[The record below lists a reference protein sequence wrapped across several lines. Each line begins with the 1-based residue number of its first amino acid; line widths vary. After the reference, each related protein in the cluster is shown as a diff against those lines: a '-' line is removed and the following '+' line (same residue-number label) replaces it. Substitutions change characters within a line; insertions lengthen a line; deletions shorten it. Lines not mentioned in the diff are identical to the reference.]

1 MKKTFQIFLVLSLL
15 FSFFLP
21 VYPTYATA
29 SYFVKTVDSNG
40 TIEEIGT
47 YPSYEEAKKIMQD
60 FEATDTKLAV
70 IYNASGILVNAQY
83 ALVDFSG
90 HSEILL
96 YQNPTDKYRY
106 TYIDGN
112 WGSDGEFLGYDPS
125 TDMIKVKISG
135 FVGWTKRSNAT
146 IVPLST
152 LYANYVTIT
161 DPGSHLPRVF
171 RKEPSTSSEQIQSI
185 AIPIGEKCQY
195 FETVNDGTYTWYRIT
210 YAGYEGWIASKDST
224 WTSTSSNIG
233 LKTYYKVTSSSNLYH
248 YYRAAS
254 HQYSINLGPAPSF
267 LEKEKEY
274 YSFDG
279 NYFYTN
285 LKNLLLDDQKET
297 HENAV
302 NASKPYYNYYMYLP
316 THYKTGYTA
325 EDFDQVIKD
334 YGFIG
339 QPDPTVR
346 YVDEQGNFIPGINRS
361 GISTM
366 YGQGIHFIEAQNTFG
381 VNALM
386 AFGVALNESGRGTS
400 AISFAKNNIFG
411 LGAYDSC
418 VFSCALSFDS
428 VAASI
433 AYYAKL
439 TGSKYSDPRN
449 SLYYGSHYGNK
460 GSGMGVNYASDPY
473 WGEKQAQGSFL
484 NDRSYGGKDYKA
496 NTIGVKTSTES
507 IPVYKE
513 ASSTSTVL
521 YNLKNAYHNYW
532 ITNLPLIVID
542 KVDTIENGKVVSWYK
557 VYTDIGLDEKG
568 NLVTDFYN
576 FSYSYGYVKA
586 DYLYVENT
594 QPTIQANNVTIKQY
608 EEWDPLSGVTATDLE
623 DGDVSKNL
631 TYEHTIDFTKVGD
644 YPVVYRVHDEN
655 NFYATKTIIVT
666 VIETDYPVI
675 EASDQTVSQKTE
687 FDYKKNVSAHDK
699 KDGDITDKIT
709 YSGVVNTDT
718 IGTYEVTYSV
728 TNSFGKTTTKTITVT
743 VLKNQEPVIYAENKV
758 LTQGEHYNPLDNV
771 QAIDFE
777 DGNITDRITY
787 EDHVDI
793 ATPGVYTIR
802 YTVTDNAGNTVSK
815 EISVTVNEKV
825 YIQKD
830 SLFHLESMLFNES
843 TEKLEFKGF
852 FIIKGIPNTKED
864 TIQYDLLFENQTT
877 GLQYTKKLSRLE
889 NPPFEAP
896 SEGGYDYSG
905 SWFFESVDLT
915 YIPEGDY
922 TLYIRARS
930 LDYEAKEVVKNVFFN
945 TNVSS
950 KFTTQQG
957 RGYQLKSNY
966 YSSLMPLEL
975 FIRDKG
981 LISSIIPPTNDNMFN
996 QYYQMEFLENTL
1008 HLVGTSHSVGGNY
1021 SVSAS
1026 VEREIYIVDIKTL
1039 KTVQK
1044 ISVGSL
1050 EKGPYPV
1057 SLRVEDGFSKD
1068 RAWYEVNI
1076 PLNGLEKG
1084 TYAIYIRTKTDNAED
1099 YGELND
1105 ILFTEINQ
1113 ATIYQDKVYKLR
1125 RNDEK
1130 RFRIELIVE

>member
-1 MKKTFQIFLVLSLL
+1 MFLICSLL

-21 VYPTYATA
+21 AYPLLAT
-29 SYFVKTVDSNG
+29 SMYFVKVMDSNG
-40 TIEEIGT
+40 NIEDIGE
-47 YPSYEEAKKIMQD
+47 YPSYEEAKSAMQM
-60 FEATDTKLAV
+60 FEATDTKVTV
-70 IYNASGILVNAQY
+70 IYDSNGHLVNAQY

-90 HSEILL
+90 HSEILF

-112 WGSDGEFLGYDPS
+112 WGSDGEFLDYDPV
-125 TDMIKVKISG
+125 TDMLKIKISG
-135 FVGWTKRSNAT
+135 FVGWTKRTNAT

-152 LYANYVTIT
+152 MYANYVTILDT
-161 DPGSHLPRVF
+161 GAHLPRVF
-171 RKEPSTSSEQIQSI
+171 RKEPSTTSEQINSI

-195 FETVNDGTYTWYRIT
+195 FETTNDGTYTWYRIT

-224 WTSTSSNIG
+224 WTSTSSNVG
-233 LKTYYKVTSSSNLYH
+233 LKTYYKVTSASNLYH

-254 HQYSINLGPAPSF
+254 HQYSINLGPAPTF
-267 LEKEKEY
+267 LEKDKEY

-279 NYFYTN
+279 NYFYTS
-285 LKNLLLDDQKET
+285 LKSLLSDDQKGI

-325 EDFDQVIKD
+325 SDFDQVIKD
-334 YGFIG
+334 YGFTSE
-339 QPDPTVR
+339 PDPTIR
-346 YVDEQGNFIPGINRS
+346 YVDDQGNFISGINRS

-366 YGQGIHFIEAQNTFG
+366 YGQGIHFIEAQNKFG

-400 AISFAKNNIFG
+400 AISFAKKNIFG

-418 VFSCALSFDS
+418 VFSCALSFES

-433 AYYAKL
+433 EYYAKL
-439 TGSKYSDPRN
+439 TGSKYSDPRS

-484 NDRSYGGKDYKA
+484 NDRSYGGKDYYA
-496 NTIGVKTSTES
+496 NTIGVKTSLEAV
-507 IPVYKE
+507 PVYRE

-521 YNLKNAYHNYW
+521 YYLKNTYNNYF
-532 ITNLPLIVID
+532 IANVPLIVESKI
-542 KVDTIENGKVVSWYK
+542 DTIENGKKVSWYK
-557 VYTDIGLDEKG
+557 VYTDIGLDENG

-586 DYLYVENT
+586 DALYVENT
-594 QPTIQANNVTIKQY
+594 QPVIEASDVTIKQY
-608 EEWDPLSGVTATDLE
+608 EEWDPLKGVTATDLE
-623 DGDVSKNL
+623 DGDVSANL
-631 TYEHTIDFTKVGD
+631 TYEHAIDFTKVGT

-655 NFYATKTIIVT
+655 NFYAEKTIILT
-666 VIETDYPVI
+666 VIESDYPVI
-675 EASDQTVSQKTE
+675 EATNQTVSQKTD
-687 FDYKKNVSAHDK
+687 FDYKKGVTAHDTR
-699 KDGDITDKIT
+699 DGDITDKIT
-709 YSGVVNTDT
+709 YFGIVNTDV
-718 IGTYEVTYSV
+718 IGTYEVLYSV
-728 TNSFGKTTTKTITVT
+728 TNSLGKTTTKTIMVT
-743 VLKNQEPVIYAENKV
+743 VLRNQDPVIYAENKV
-758 LTQGEHYNPLDNV
+758 LTQGERYNPLDNV

-777 DGNITDRITY
+777 DGNITDRIVV
-787 EDHVDI
+787 EDYVDI
-793 ATPGVYTIR
+793 KTPGVYTIK
-802 YTVTDNAGNTVSK
+802 YTVTDNALNTVSK

-825 YIQKD
+825 YTKKD
-830 SLFHLESMLFNES
+830 SLFHLESMLFNEK
-843 TEKLEFKGF
+843 TGNLEFKGF
-852 FIIKGIPNTKED
+852 FIIKGISNTKD
-864 TIQYDLLFENQTT
+864 DDIQYDLLFENQTT
-877 GLQYTKKLSRLE
+877 GLQYTKNLSRLE
-889 NPPFEAP
+889 TPPFEAP
-896 SEGGYDYSG
+896 SEDGYNYSG
-905 SWFFESVDLT
+905 SWFFESLDLS

-930 LDYEAKEVVKNVFFN
+930 GDYEAKEIVKNVFFN

-950 KFTTQQG
+950 KFTTEKG

-966 YSSLMPLEL
+966 YSSTMPLEL
-975 FIRDKG
+975 FIRDNG
-981 LISSIIPPTNDNMFN
+981 LISSKIPPTNDNMFN
-996 QYYQMEFLENTL
+996 QYYEMSFNENLL
-1008 HLVGTSHSVGGNY
+1008 HIMGTSHSVGGNY
-1021 SVSAS
+1021 SMKAN
-1026 VEREIYIVDIKTL
+1026 VEREVYIVDIKTL
-1039 KTVQK
+1039 KIIQK
-1044 ISVGSL
+1044 ISVGSMVN
-1050 EKGPYPV
+1050 GPYPV
-1057 SLRVEDGFSKD
+1057 SLRVDDGFSKD
-1068 RAWYEVNI
+1068 RVWYEANI

-1084 TYAIYIRTKTDNAED
+1084 VYAIYIRTKTDNVED

-1130 RFRIELIVE
+1130 RFRIELVVE